1 MKIKGNLLIFSA
13 DNQERVD
20 VRKVKEKKLQVILD
34 ENNELPKFEVNN
46 KEYIKKSAE
55 NEIEKLFEVSNFY
68 IEQLYTWGDPNY
80 YTNSEE
86 ILVTYLVIIN
96 KKNINN
102 LPNNLTFYDIR
113 IKDSEEL
120 SIQDVRKYRI
130 HS

>member
-55 NEIEKLFEVSNFY
+55 N
-68 IEQLYTWGDPNY
+68 
-80 YTNSEE
+80 
-86 ILVTYLVIIN
+86 
-96 KKNINN
+96 
-102 LPNNLTFYDIR
+102 
-113 IKDSEEL
+113 
-120 SIQDVRKYRI
+120 
-130 HS
+130 

>member
-1 MKIKGNLLIFSA
+1 MKKGLTMKIKGNLLIFSA

-55 NEIEKLFEVSNFY
+55 NEIEQVFEVSNFY

-86 ILVTYLVIIN
+86 ILVIPTFIYCFRYLSAKGANCSKPAN
-96 KKNINN
+96 K
-102 LPNNLTFYDIR
+102 FD
-113 IKDSEEL
+113 
-120 SIQDVRKYRI
+120 
-130 HS
+130 